1 MTHGG
6 NPSATEISPT
16 WYAVIGLLNLVN
28 TVFKLQIILLL
39 VFVDHALGWR
49 SRRSSQH
56 FFTDVEVEIE
66 SAVINNCSA
75 IFEDYLNEHITL
87 YGTQCVGMYSCIMA
101 NISNYANDNMASAAV
116 LLGFIPFILASLGS
130 NTIELALIASR
141 RPILAILLV
150 LGSPSVNP
158 IRTFDYPNPVEDFDE
173 GESKFVLSK
182 IHDRRPHSIGNI
194 IRVVIELV
202 LVIASVVV
210 NLARLS

>member
-1 MTHGG
+1 
-6 NPSATEISPT
+6 
-16 WYAVIGLLNLVN
+16 
-28 TVFKLQIILLL
+28 VFKLQIILLL

-49 SRRSSQH
+49 SRRSFQH

-130 NTIELALIASR
+130 ITIELALIASR